1 MHLSTQKTYENNIFF
16 LDKETDIE
24 LQYIGEKSKNQGTL
38 QYQFKYCIIH
48 YIDQSKNI
56 AH

>member
-1 MHLSTQKTYENNIFF
+1 MHLSTPNTNENNIFF

>member
-24 LQYIGEKSKNQGTL
+24 LQYIGEKSKNQGTVTI
-38 QYQFKYCIIH
+38 KYCIIH
-48 YIDQSKNI
+48 YSDQSNNI